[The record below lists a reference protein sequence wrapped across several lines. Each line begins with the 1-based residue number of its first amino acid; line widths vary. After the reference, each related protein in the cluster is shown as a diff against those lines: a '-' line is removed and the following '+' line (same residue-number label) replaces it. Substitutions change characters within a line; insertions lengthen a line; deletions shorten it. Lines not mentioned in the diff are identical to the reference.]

1 MKGAQLARAAPP
13 SRDGDAATRFEALY
27 RACYGDLLRYALRR
41 SDRPE
46 MAADVVADT
55 FVVAWQRID
64 DIPADNER
72 AWLFG
77 VARNVL
83 ANQHRTARRA
93 TRLASRLRDELAHVT
108 VTQPDVPAD
117 VAAAFREL
125 PDADQELLRLVVWEE
140 LTADE
145 LALTLDCSA
154 NAVRIR
160 LHRARRRFAEA
171 LRASFLTT

>member
-1 MKGAQLARAAPP
+1 MARAAPSSP
-13 SRDGDAATRFEALY
+13 DGDAAMRFEALY
-27 RACYGDLLRYALRR
+27 RACYEDLLRYALRR

-46 MAADVVADT
+46 TAADVVADT

-64 DIPADNER
+64 DIPADQGR

-83 ANQHRTARRA
+83 ANQHRAARRGA
-93 TRLASRLRDELAHVT
+93 ELANRLRTELARVT
-108 VTQPDVPAD
+108 VTQPDVPAEIS
-117 VAAAFREL
+117 AAFRQL
-125 PDADQELLRLVVWEE
+125 PEADQEILRLVAWEG
-140 LTADE
+140 LAADE
-145 LALTLDCSA
+145 LALVLDCSA

-171 LRASFLTT
+171 LRAPSLTT